1 MRGEHSKIFSALFR
15 GHKNLLTIFFALW
28 YSGFAFLKLLDGRC
42 KMLDIQPM
50 WLIVLAIN
58 FFVLIF
64 LLNAILF
71 KPLMKIFK
79 EREDTAKGNLDAAKN
94 MSAQREE
101 GITRL
106 NRELAESRRKSKE
119 LFEGLKAEGMSKQKE
134 VLSAA
139 ETEAVS
145 TLDKAKAEIKA
156 EAEKARQALRAD
168 VDKFSDEIVR
178 KLVKV

>member
-1 MRGEHSKIFSALFR
+1 
-15 GHKNLLTIFFALW
+15 
-28 YSGFAFLKLLDGRC
+28 
-42 KMLDIQPM
+42 MLDIQPM

-58 FFVLIF
+58 FIVLIF

-79 EREDTAKGNLDAAKN
+79 EREDTVKGNLDAAKN
-94 MSAQREE
+94 MSTQREE
-101 GITRL
+101 GIARL
-106 NRELAESRRKSKE
+106 NRELAESRTKSKE
-119 LFEGLKAEGMSKQKE
+119 LFEGLKTEGMSKQKE

-139 ETEAVS
+139 EAEAVS